1 MRWLILLMSSVV
13 LGACAGLIGPQTNPI
28 GSPPPR
34 EPVPTRRVDPTPT
47 AAATERV
54 ESAVPAAATAVPPIE
69 PTSVPAFRADLPDL
83 GEAPELNNDVWLNTD
98 RPLRLSDLHGKVV
111 LIDMW
116 TFG

>member
-13 LGACAGLIGPQTNPI
+13 LGGCAGSIGPQANSI

-34 EPVPTRRVDPTPT
+34 DPT
-47 AAATERV
+47 AADRID
-54 ESAVPAAATAVPPIE
+54 PIPTALPG
-69 PTSVPAFRADLPDL
+69 FRADLPDL
-83 GEAPELNNDVWLNTD
+83 GEAPELNNEVWLNTD
-98 RPLRLSDLHGKVV
+98 RPLRLADLRDQVV